1 MRQHHVII
9 DRDKCV
15 GCSRCASVCV
25 AHNIV
30 IKNKKAETVLDDCL
44 MCGQCSAVCPKKAI
58 TVSGYYT
65 DQKEKQGDI
74 RLNPREVLEVI
85 RFRRS
90 IRRFKQE
97 PVPNEVIDQILEAG
111 TLTHTA
117 KNMQDVSFTVLEKEK
132 NRIEQMAVSMFKK
145 IKPIADL
152 LSPMARN
159 MKIDDHFFFFNAP
172 VVIVITAKYKTNG
185 ILAAQNM
192 EYIAEANGLGV
203 LYSGFFTMAANA
215 SHKIRKAIKV
225 PKGKRAAMTLVLGYP
240 DIKFLRSPQRKKAE
254 ATYM

>member
-58 TVSGYYT
+58 TVSGYHT

-74 RLNPREVLEVI
+74 RLDPREVLEVI

-132 NRIEQMAVSMFKK
+132 NRIEQMAVSVFKK

-172 VVIVITAKYKTNG
+172 VVIVITAKDKTNG
-185 ILAAQNM
+185 IRTWN
-192 EYIAEANGLGV
+192 I
-203 LYSGFFTMAANA
+203 
-215 SHKIRKAIKV
+215 
-225 PKGKRAAMTLVLGYP
+225 
-240 DIKFLRSPQRKKAE
+240 
-254 ATYM
+254 

>member
-30 IKNKKAETVLDDCL
+30 IKNKKAETVLDGCL
-44 MCGQCSAVCPKKAI
+44 MCGQCSAVCPKQAI
-58 TVSGYYT
+58 TVSGYHT
-65 DQKEKQGDI
+65 DQKETQGDI
-74 RLNPREVLEVI
+74 RLDPREVLEVI

-132 NRIEQMAVSMFKK
+132 NRIEQMAVSVFKK

-152 LSPMARN
+152 FSPMARN

-172 VVIVITAKYKTNG
+172 VVIVITAQDKTNG

>member
-30 IKNKKAETVLDDCL
+30 IKIKGGDSIRWLPDVRAMQRGLS
-44 MCGQCSAVCPKKAI
+44 QKAI
-58 TVSGYYT
+58 TVSGYHT

-74 RLNPREVLEVI
+74 RLDPREVLEVI

-132 NRIEQMAVSMFKK
+132 NRIEQMAVSVFKK
-145 IKPIADL
+145 
-152 LSPMARN
+152 
-159 MKIDDHFFFFNAP
+159 
-172 VVIVITAKYKTNG
+172 
-185 ILAAQNM
+185 
-192 EYIAEANGLGV
+192 
-203 LYSGFFTMAANA
+203 
-215 SHKIRKAIKV
+215 
-225 PKGKRAAMTLVLGYP
+225 
-240 DIKFLRSPQRKKAE
+240 
-254 ATYM
+254 

>member
-25 AHNIV
+25 ANNIV

-58 TVSGYYT
+58 TVSGYHT

-74 RLNPREVLEVI
+74 RLDPREVLEVI

-111 TLTHTA
+111 TLTNTA
-117 KNMQDVSFTVLEKEK
+117 KTCRTYPSPCWKRKRPRSF
-132 NRIEQMAVSMFKK
+132 RC
-145 IKPIADL
+145 
-152 LSPMARN
+152 
-159 MKIDDHFFFFNAP
+159 
-172 VVIVITAKYKTNG
+172 
-185 ILAAQNM
+185 
-192 EYIAEANGLGV
+192 
-203 LYSGFFTMAANA
+203 
-215 SHKIRKAIKV
+215 
-225 PKGKRAAMTLVLGYP
+225 
-240 DIKFLRSPQRKKAE
+240 
-254 ATYM
+254 

>member
-30 IKNKKAETVLDDCL
+30 IKNKKAETVLDGCL

-58 TVSGYYT
+58 TVSGYHT
-65 DQKEKQGDI
+65 DPKEKQGDI
-74 RLNPREVLEVI
+74 RLDPREVLEVI

-132 NRIEQMAVSMFKK
+132 NRIEQMAVSVFKK

-172 VVIVITAKYKTNG
+172 VVIVITAKDKTNG
-185 ILAAQNM
+185 ILAAQNR

-240 DIKFLRSPQRKKAE
+240 DIKFLRSPQRKKTE
-254 ATYM
+254 ATYL

>member
-30 IKNKKAETVLDDCL
+30 IKNKKAETVLEWLPDVRAMQRGL
-44 MCGQCSAVCPKKAI
+44 SQKGHYGQ
-58 TVSGYYT
+58 
-65 DQKEKQGDI
+65 
-74 RLNPREVLEVI
+74 RLPTLTRKRNRGISVWIPREVLEVI

-145 IKPIADL
+145 
-152 LSPMARN
+152 
-159 MKIDDHFFFFNAP
+159 
-172 VVIVITAKYKTNG
+172 
-185 ILAAQNM
+185 
-192 EYIAEANGLGV
+192 
-203 LYSGFFTMAANA
+203 
-215 SHKIRKAIKV
+215 
-225 PKGKRAAMTLVLGYP
+225 
-240 DIKFLRSPQRKKAE
+240 
-254 ATYM
+254 

>member
-58 TVSGYYT
+58 TVSGYHT

-74 RLNPREVLEVI
+74 RLDPREVLEVI

-90 IRRFKQE
+90 IRCFKQE

-132 NRIEQMAVSMFKK
+132 NRIEQMAVSVFKK

-172 VVIVITAKYKTNG
+172 VVIVITAKDKTNG

-240 DIKFLRSPQRKKAE
+240 DIKFLRPPQRKKAE

>member
-58 TVSGYYT
+58 TVSGYHT

-74 RLNPREVLEVI
+74 RLDPREVLEVI

-90 IRRFKQE
+90 I
-97 PVPNEVIDQILEAG
+97 
-111 TLTHTA
+111 
-117 KNMQDVSFTVLEKEK
+117 VLS
-132 NRIEQMAVSMFKK
+132 RS
-145 IKPIADL
+145 
-152 LSPMARN
+152 
-159 MKIDDHFFFFNAP
+159 
-172 VVIVITAKYKTNG
+172 
-185 ILAAQNM
+185 
-192 EYIAEANGLGV
+192 
-203 LYSGFFTMAANA
+203 LYQT
-215 SHKIRKAIKV
+215 K
-225 PKGKRAAMTLVLGYP
+225 
-240 DIKFLRSPQRKKAE
+240 
-254 ATYM
+254 